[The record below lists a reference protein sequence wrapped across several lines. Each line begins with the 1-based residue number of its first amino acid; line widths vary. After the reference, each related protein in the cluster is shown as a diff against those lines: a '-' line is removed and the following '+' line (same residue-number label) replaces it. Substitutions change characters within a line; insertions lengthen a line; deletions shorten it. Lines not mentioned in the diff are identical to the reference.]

1 MSLENLSSV
10 FNDISKNIKDDR
22 VKDARSGDK
31 PPANTSLEKQVND
44 TNFNILDKIDR
55 IDIRGDSPVGNLAL
69 DAGNFTN
76 LPFFKGNIEFKNKS
90 QQLIGGTSFIDEEIS
105 HNFGFTTFDDIIK
118 IEPIQRRQKDS
129 PQTQIQIGEFT
140 GYGEKN
146 DEKVNN
152 RKDDLFQNIG
162 QDNRLGQGA
171 FTFGSLYNLNHRAVG
186 LGDRV
191 AIPTGQTYMLNG
203 EQKQVEINTLRS
215 GMGDLS
221 LLQPGSKPSAK
232 VGFRGFS
239 RGKEPY
245 LMQDIG
251 SDRYATLTN
260 RDTLPLNRALDD
272 VSRLAE
278 FYKSDAGLAYIAKE
292 NVTNIV
298 IGDSIQPF
306 RTDKILLPPVPNP
319 VQGNTGFLNITNQF
333 RELGQELASLRK
345 PTTIEYSRRKDF
357 GGALPF
363 KNLGDKLDDK
373 PITQALGLTRFK
385 DLSGFTALGT
395 KTNVV
400 DNISDADSV
409 VAPFES
415 DELTDSTFGAGGDA
429 PLENAKGL
437 LSDTQIKIG
446 DFYVRIKDLRDNKF
460 IYFRGYVTGIT
471 ENANPSFTPVNYIG
485 RSEPVYLYERGERD
499 LSFNLRVYPAND
511 KQFEKMYERIERL
524 TSLIYPKYLPDEDEA
539 SLTRMKAPFTELYM
553 AHIGSPAKGQFGFIK
568 SLSYTVNEN
577 GDWDFARS
585 LPRLFDIAIGYQIL
599 SKKPPQLGGDKLYR
613 IKESKGLFS
622 L

>member
-1 MSLENLSSV
+1 MGLENLSSV

-118 IEPIQRRQKDS
+118 IEPIQRRQEDS

-146 DEKVNN
+146 DEKANK

-221 LLQPGSKPSAK
+221 LLQPGSKPSAT

-260 RDTLPLNRALDD
+260 RDTIPLNRALDD

-278 FYKSDAGLAYIAKE
+278 FYKSAAGLAYIAKE

-298 IGDSIQPF
+298 IGNSNQPIPF
-306 RTDKILLPPVPNP
+306 PRADKILLPPAPNP
-319 VQGNTGFLNITNQF
+319 IQGGTGFLNVTEQF
-333 RELGQELASLRK
+333 RDLGSQIASLRK
-345 PTTIEYSRRKDF
+345 PLTVEYSSRQNV
-357 GGALPF
+357 GLPF
-363 KNLGDKLDDK
+363 KDLGD
-373 PITQALGLTRFK
+373 GLSLTDRIFK
-385 DLSGFTALGT
+385 ARTPYMDLSGFTESDNS
-395 KTNVV
+395 TNSV
-400 DNISDADSV
+400 DFIADSGV
-409 VAPFES
+409 EKPFELIIG
-415 DELTDSTFGAGGDA
+415 DTRIPGTPDTDA
-429 PLENAKGL
+429 PLESGTLFTGFPK
-437 LSDTQIKIG
+437 IKKG
-446 DFYVRIKDLRDNKF
+446 DFYVRIKDLRDNNF

-499 LSFNLRVYPAND
+499 LSFNLRVYPANND
-511 KQFEKMYERIERL
+511 QFEKMYEKIERL
-524 TSLIYPKYLPDEDEA
+524 TSLIYPEYLPDEDDA

-553 AHIGSPAKGQFGFIK
+553 AHIGSKVKGQFGFIK
-568 SLSYTVNEN
+568 SISYTVNEN
-577 GDWDFARS
+577 GDWDAMES

-599 SKKPPQLGGDKLYR
+599 NKKPPQLGDRFYR
-613 IKESKGLFS
+613 VQA
-622 L
+622 